1 MSYDPAICLGCA
13 AHYHCGRPAY
23 SPQLEAVLT
32 QEAGLDGNGRLADA
46 DCGLGV
52 LTVRLAYLFGQAVGL
67 DLDVGMLAAGCRA
80 AEEKTVMNIRWVQGL
95 AGPARG
101 RARAVPAGGLWP
113 VLLLGRRTARA
124 ETVYGMLERGGA
136 LALIVRAVTVR
147 PGHRAPGCLR
157 FLMMRLRRWCRN
169 ISDLPGASDLQFA
182 FRALAVRGEYRAVF
196 R

>member
-1 MSYDPAICLGCA
+1 VSYDRAIYLGCA
-13 AHYHCGRPAY
+13 AHYHCGRPGY

-46 DCGLGV
+46 DCGL
-52 LTVRLAYLFGQAVGL
+52 TVRLAYLFGQSVGL
-67 DLDVGMLAAGCRA
+67 DPDAGMLAAGCRA

-95 AGPARG
+95 AGRARG
-101 RARAVPAGGLWP
+101 RARGVPAAGLWP
-113 VLLLGRRTARA
+113 VLPLDRRTARA

-136 LALIVRAVTVR
+136 LALIVRTVTVR

-157 FLMMRLRRWCRN
+157 LLMMRLRRWCRN
-169 ISDLPGASDLQFA
+169 ISDLPGAPDRQFA